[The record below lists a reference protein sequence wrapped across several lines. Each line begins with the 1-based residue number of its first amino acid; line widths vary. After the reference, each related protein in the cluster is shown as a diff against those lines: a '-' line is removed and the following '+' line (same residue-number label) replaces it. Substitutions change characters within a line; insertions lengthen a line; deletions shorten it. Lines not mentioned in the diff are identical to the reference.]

1 MSRAGCTDR
10 RSSSHPVAR
19 LRSPERRSL
28 LPTRPEEVSSPT
40 DEILLDVRDLHVDY
54 AMHSGALGRLF
65 GRAAG
70 YVRAVDGVSFQLHK
84 GEVLGL
90 VGESG
95 SGKTTLGRT
104 LLGLV
109 KPTAGSIRYGDVDL
123 GALKEKELRPMRR
136 RLQMVFQD
144 PHASLNPSMDIEHAV
159 GHGLRIHGLAKR
171 GAPTRER
178 VVEALELVGLTPV
191 ERFLS
196 AYP

>member
-19 LRSPERRSL
+19 LRSPERRSV

-54 AMHSGALGRLF
+54 AMHSGALVRLF

-70 YVRAVDGVSFQLHK
+70 YVRAVDGVSFQLRR

-95 SGKTTLGRT
+95 SGKTTLGRA

-109 KPTAGSIRYGDVDL
+109 KPSSVSIRYAGVDL
-123 GALKEKELRPMRR
+123 ATQKESELR
-136 RLQMVFQD
+136 
-144 PHASLNPSMDIEHAV
+144 S
-159 GHGLRIHGLAKR
+159 
-171 GAPTRER
+171 
-178 VVEALELVGLTPV
+178 
-191 ERFLS
+191 
-196 AYP
+196 